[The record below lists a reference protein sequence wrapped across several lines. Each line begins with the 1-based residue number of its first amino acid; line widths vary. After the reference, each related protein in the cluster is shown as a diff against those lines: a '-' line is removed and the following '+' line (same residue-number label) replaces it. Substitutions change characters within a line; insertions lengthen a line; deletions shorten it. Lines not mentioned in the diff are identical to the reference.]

1 MGSKQK
7 KTQMGRKEYF
17 ERKLKERLSL
27 LSEKKAE
34 PSQVDK
40 DPRVKNL
47 HANIRAVD
55 LRLKAIAKIE
65 QRTAELA
72 KAKLEKAAS
81 ALKAKEGGEEKEKKE
96 KGKEKKEKGAEK
108 KEKKEKKEK
117 EPKAPE
123 EGKEQKKKE
132 KKEAKEEKGEKA
144 EKE

>member
-27 LSEKKAE
+27 LSEKKSE

-47 HANIRAVD
+47 RGNIRAVD

-72 KAKLEKAAS
+72 KAKLEKAAA
-81 ALKAKEGGEEKEKKE
+81 ALKVKEGGEVKEKEKEKKE
-96 KGKEKKEKGAEK
+96 KGKEKGKEK
-108 KEKKEKKEK
+108 KEKETKKAPEEGKEKKKKEKKEK
-117 EPKAPE
+117 E
-123 EGKEQKKKE
+123 G
-132 KKEAKEEKGEKA
+132 KEEKGSESA
-144 EKE
+144 